1 MARIEA
7 EREDLMREATALV
20 PRVELRIPGM
30 NGVIIAG
37 YRADGRVCFYF
48 GAEGYYQ
55 FDARGGLRRAYVCE
69 RMYRTQ
75 GTKLAE
81 LTRERS
87 ESSTEL
93 RRRDLADEELDR
105 FFETMHPH
113 AAQLCDAIESGAAIV
128 VRQVP
133 TDASILPRLA
143 QSLRT
148 ILTTKG
154 RLAPAINSAR

>member
-30 NGVIIAG
+30 NGPIVAG

-48 GAEGYYQ
+48 NAECYYQ
-55 FDARGGLRRAYVCE
+55 FDAQGGLRRAYVHE
-69 RMYRTQ
+69 HLYRTQ

-81 LTRERS
+81 LTRQRS

-93 RRRDLADEELDR
+93 RRRDLADDELAR
-105 FFETMHPH
+105 FFEMMSPH
-113 AAQLCDAIESGAAIV
+113 AVQLCEAIESGAAVV

-133 TDASILPRLA
+133 TDESILPRLA

-148 ILTTKG
+148 ILTTEV
-154 RLAPAINSAR
+154 RLAPAINSVR